1 MKYFYKCKHKKKN
14 PILVRLEELGKTI
27 LFKIKLFDSLVWI
40 NIEILWNN
48 MKIVFYAIIN
58 WLIKCV
64 EAHDEWWDKVDFKL
78 ERYTYDVRIYCER
91 ELTHWKRYFR
101 SLHEGLD

>member
-1 MKYFYKCKHKKKN
+1 MKYFYRCKHKKKN
-14 PILVRLEELGKTI
+14 PILARLEELGKTI
-27 LFKIKLFDSLVWI
+27 MFKIKLFDSLVWI

-64 EAHDEWWDKVDFKL
+64 EAHDEWWDKVDSKL
-78 ERYTYDVRIYCER
+78 ERYAHDARIYCER

-101 SLHEGLD
+101 SLYEGLD